1 MTSRKVVDLL
11 IRSGKYRGKAG
22 HAGTLDPLAT
32 GLLILCFG
40 KATRLAQY
48 LIEEDKRYTTTFLL
62 GVETDTCDREGEV
75 VSSDGVKKAE
85 VLKERDIRTL
95 LETYTGT
102 IQQVPPVYSA
112 RKVGGKRSYELA
124 RKGIEV
130 NLPPNPVVI
139 KEMKL
144 LSWEPPELSLSI
156 LCSTGTYIR
165 ALARDIGRDL
175 GTGGHVSTLERN
187 AVGSLTVDEAIPLE
201 KAIERAESEGL
212 GRMLLPIELP
222 LRNWSKVRIDNS
234 SRFRIVN
241 GAKVIVGDSYI
252 DNVGKIPAD
261 YPCRVGIWE
270 TNGDFLGIG
279 RIEPAGT
286 RSYILYPEKV
296 ITAGA
301 VAG

>member
-1 MTSRKVVDLL
+1 
-11 IRSGKYRGKAG
+11 
-22 HAGTLDPLAT
+22 
-32 GLLILCFG
+32 
-40 KATRLAQY
+40 
-48 LIEEDKRYTTTFLL
+48 
-62 GVETDTCDREGEV
+62 
-75 VSSDGVKKAE
+75 
-85 VLKERDIRTL
+85 
-95 LETYTGT
+95 
-102 IQQVPPVYSA
+102 VPPIYSA

-130 NLPPNPVVI
+130 NLPANPVVI

-187 AVGSLTVDEAIPLE
+187 SVGSLTVDEAIPLE

-234 SRFRIVN
+234 SRFKLVN

-252 DNVGKIPAD
+252 DNVGEIPAD

-270 TNGDFLGIG
+270 TNGAFLGIG

-296 ITAGA
+296 ITSGA